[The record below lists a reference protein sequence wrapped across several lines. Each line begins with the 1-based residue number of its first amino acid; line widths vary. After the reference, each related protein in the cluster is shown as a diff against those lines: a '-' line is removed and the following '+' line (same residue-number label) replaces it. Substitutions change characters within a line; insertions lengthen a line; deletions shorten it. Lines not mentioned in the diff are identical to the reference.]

1 MINEVLL
8 QPARC
13 LSMNVQVCQPSTLK
27 KRKINKIRCLKNSVK
42 GDMMHRAVSAAR
54 MFLRDLQARLH
65 NPHRTRPLTSRQAA
79 ATQQRRRRKMLRVY
93 RTNEGRP
100 GSSE

>member
-13 LSMNVQVCQPSTLK
+13 LSMNVQVYQPSTLK

-42 GDMMHRAVSAAR
+42 GDMMHRAVIC
-54 MFLRDLQARLH
+54 
-65 NPHRTRPLTSRQAA
+65 SRVQ
-79 ATQQRRRRKMLRVY
+79 L
-93 RTNEGRP
+93 GCF
-100 GSSE
+100 

>member
-27 KRKINKIRCLKNSVK
+27 KRKINKIRCLINSVK
-42 GDMMHRAVSAAR
+42 GDMMHRAVICSKVQLGC
-54 MFLRDLQARLH
+54 F
-65 NPHRTRPLTSRQAA
+65 
-79 ATQQRRRRKMLRVY
+79 
-93 RTNEGRP
+93 
-100 GSSE
+100 